1 MIVTKSKDK
10 KGNLWYNL
18 IFKKADLKTCKNQDY
33 VKLGFKSD
41 YLVGLKDKKTIE
53 ISKLDFN
60 KIEAE

>member
-18 IFKKADLKTCKNQDY
+18 IFKKADLKKCKNQDY

-41 YLVGLKDKKTIE
+41 YLIGLKDKKTIE

>member
-1 MIVTKSKDK
+1 MIVIKSKDK

-18 IFKKADLKTCKNQDY
+18 IFKKADLKTCKNQNY
-33 VKLGFKSD
+33 AKLCFKAD
-41 YLVGLKDKKTIE
+41 YLVGLKAKKTIE